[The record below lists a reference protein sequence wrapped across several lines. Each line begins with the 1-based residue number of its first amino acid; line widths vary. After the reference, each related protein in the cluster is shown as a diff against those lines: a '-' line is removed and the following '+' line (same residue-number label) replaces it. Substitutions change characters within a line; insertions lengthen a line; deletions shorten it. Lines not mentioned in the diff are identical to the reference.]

1 MKTRKAFLLACA
13 AFVIGVSPVAASDTF
28 SILSFDNGY
37 APAFNLSSGN
47 LAVASMFSFNL
58 RISDPLSVGFVFLD
72 GDNTVLPD
80 YRMLRLSYQFMERIR
95 LNIAL
100 GTVTAASTAPAVAVG
115 SLVSGMGFDMIAF
128 KRKFQDTLATEFKV
142 QIDYIFTPTV
152 AAAGLTGGNLFFGLA
167 FSVGI

>member
-1 MKTRKAFLLACA
+1 MKTRKSILLACVA
-13 AFVIGVSPVAASDTF
+13 LLVGALPAAASDTF

-47 LAVASMFSFNL
+47 LAVASRFALNL
-58 RISDPLSVGFVFLD
+58 QITDPLSAGFVFLD

-100 GTVTAASTAPAVAVG
+100 GTVTVASTAPAVAVG
-115 SLVSGMGFDMIAF
+115 SLVSGIGFDMIAF
-128 KRKFQDTLATEFKV
+128 KRKFQDTLATEFKI
-142 QIDYIFTPTV
+142 QIDYIVTPTV